1 MKKLAI
7 VSLTFL
13 FVLFVGQI
21 QGMSM
26 ASKSGRATKKEARAE
41 KRELRKLE
49 SSNIVSVKSKNSFYT
64 DFGNMSD
71 VKWRSSDY
79 YDEAIFTKNGSE
91 MTAFY
96 DFYGDLVGTTQVKTF
111 ADVPLKG
118 QKEIKKN
125 YSDFTIGPV
134 IFYDDNEFNSMDML
148 LYNTEFQDEDNYFVE
163 LTKGADRKVVR
174 VDMAGNIYFFKQL

>member
-1 MKKLAI
+1 
-7 VSLTFL
+7 
-13 FVLFVGQI
+13 
-21 QGMSM
+21 M
-26 ASKSGRATKKEARAE
+26 ASKSERATKKEARVE

-79 YDEAIFTKNGSE
+79 YDEATFTKNGIE
-91 MTAFY
+91 TTAFY
-96 DFYGDLVGTTQVKTF
+96 DFYGDLVGTTQVKTL

-118 QKEIKKN
+118 QKAIQKK
-125 YSDFTIGPV
+125 YSDFTVGPV

-174 VDMAGNIYFFKQL
+174 IDMAGNIYFFKQL